1 LEYSLT
7 NGKNLLTLQK
17 KYMII
22 IGEYNLLT
30 IDRIVSPGAFLVDE
44 EGNDILLP
52 NKYLPS
58 NPVIGDKINVFVYN
72 DSEDRII
79 ATTLTPKITL
89 NEFAFLRVKDINRIG
104 AFMDWGLEK
113 DLLVPFSEQN
123 QKMQIDRWYVI
134 RLLLDT
140 KTNRLLGSNKLS
152 KFLEAE
158 YISVEVGE
166 EVDLIVTEKTDIGFQ
181 VIINHAHRGLVY
193 DSEIFRELNIG
204 DVLKG
209 YVKLIRED
217 GKIDIILQKI
227 GFENIEPSG
236 QQILE
241 QLKQSSGYLQLS
253 DKSAPEAIYSVLK
266 MSKKTFKKAIGG
278 LYKQGL
284 IHISDD
290 GIHLL

>member
-1 LEYSLT
+1 
-7 NGKNLLTLQK
+7 
-17 KYMII
+17 MII

-278 LYKQGL
+278 LYK
-284 IHISDD
+284 
-290 GIHLL
+290 

>member
-1 LEYSLT
+1 
-7 NGKNLLTLQK
+7 
-17 KYMII
+17 MII

-140 KTNRLLGSNKLS
+140 KTNRLLGSNKLN
-152 KFLEAE
+152 KFLEAA

>member
-1 LEYSLT
+1 
-7 NGKNLLTLQK
+7 
-17 KYMII
+17 MII

-89 NEFAFLRVKDINRIG
+89 NEFAFLRVKDVNRFG

-113 DLLVPFSEQN
+113 DLLVPFNEQN
-123 QKMQIDRWYVI
+123 QRMEIDRWYIV

-140 KTNRLLGSNKLS
+140 KTNRLLASNKLN
-152 KFLEAE
+152 KFIETDF
-158 YISVEVGE
+158 ISVEIGE
-166 EVDLIVTEKTDIGFQ
+166 EVDLIVIEKVELGYQMI
-181 VIINHAHRGLVY
+181 VNHVHRGLAY
-193 DSEIFRELNIG
+193 ASETFRELNVG
-204 DVLKG
+204 ETLKG
-209 YVKLIRED
+209 YVKNIRED
-217 GKIDIILQKI
+217 GKIDISLQKQ
-227 GFENIEPSG
+227 GYENVEPSSM
-236 QQILE
+236 QILDL
-241 QLKQSSGYLQLS
+241 LKEHNGFLQLT
-253 DKSAPEAIYSVLK
+253 DKSEPEAIYSLLQ

-278 LYKQGL
+278 LYKKNLIRIAEDGL
-284 IHISDD
+284 
-290 GIHLL
+290 HLL

>member
-1 LEYSLT
+1 
-7 NGKNLLTLQK
+7 
-17 KYMII
+17 MII